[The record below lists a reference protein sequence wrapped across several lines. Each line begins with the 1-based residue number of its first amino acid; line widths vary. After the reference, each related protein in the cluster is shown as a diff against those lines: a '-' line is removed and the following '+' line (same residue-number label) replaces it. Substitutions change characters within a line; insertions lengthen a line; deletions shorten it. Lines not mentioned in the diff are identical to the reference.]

1 MSLPQRP
8 SATELLKHRFIK
20 GAKKNAILVE
30 PLEKYQKW
38 RLKGNGDEESDDEKY
53 VSHGGSA
60 WTRVGDELNRR
71 VRTRPPRRGARLAGP
86 AGAPRMTW
94 SGTLPRCGQ

>member
-1 MSLPQRP
+1 MNRAHSSARISRAVSCQRP

-38 RLKGNGDEESDDEKY
+38 RLKGNGDDESDDEKY
-53 VSHGGSA
+53 ASKG
-60 WTRVGDELNRR
+60 RR
-71 VRTRPPRRGARLAGP
+71 A
-86 AGAPRMTW
+86 
-94 SGTLPRCGQ
+94 